1 MKIKKITA
9 LTLCL
14 GVCVSASAFTACKG
28 GVKDDE
34 GTLQLFTTFAGY
46 GYDWLKKEGEE
57 FLKQDWV
64 KEKYPNLKV
73 DVEYTTD
80 SGKTASMMISGLD
93 VNPYDVIFTT
103 QTAAGNYD
111 KVNKDGKSYFE
122 DLSAVYNAKIPGE
135 GDLTVAQ
142 KLDPSIY
149 KDSQSRLLNGETAL
163 YGMTWVNSYVGL
175 FVNETY
181 VVESFKNTKYASK
194 YIRQGDWSKAK
205 LPVTTDELIQMCK
218 DLKDLSKVGIVSS
231 APANYWSEL
240 FPIWWAQYEGTDS
253 YTNFW
258 KGENSEEE
266 QTSEIFSQR
275 GRKESLIT
283 IENLLGREHGFN
295 HEQNTYA
302 SYTSAQTNFLLGNGA
317 LMANGDWLE
326 CEMSTVRFT
335 DTIKILKTPVISALI
350 AHDDLK
356 NVTTDEELAF
366 LVREADKA
374 DEDENYGYAQ
384 AKAAYSE
391 EFGKQLT
398 EKEYTRIFE
407 ARNTKA
413 RLGGHLA
420 HIPSQSNNIEAA
432 KDFLIF
438 LATDKGIE
446 IMMKN
451 TGGFTPYIYDVQ
463 KKNPA
468 LYEEMSSIQKSHADL
483 MKNGIMMIDEASYP
497 LNYYGGVLPLQQH
510 NALERLFMS
519 QNEADRIGA
528 VEIFNQIC
536 SYFQDNNGARFET
549 ALRSAG
555 LR

>member
-1 MKIKKITA
+1 M
-9 LTLCL
+9 
-14 GVCVSASAFTACKG
+14 
-28 GVKDDE
+28 
-34 GTLQLFTTFAGY
+34 
-46 GYDWLKKEGEE
+46 
-57 FLKQDWV
+57 
-64 KEKYPNLKV
+64 
-73 DVEYTTD
+73 
-80 SGKTASMMISGLD
+80 
-93 VNPYDVIFTT
+93 
-103 QTAAGNYD
+103 
-111 KVNKDGKSYFE
+111 
-122 DLSAVYNAKIPGE
+122 
-135 GDLTVAQ
+135 
-142 KLDPSIY
+142 
-149 KDSQSRLLNGETAL
+149 
-163 YGMTWVNSYVGL
+163 GL

-398 EKEYTRIFE
+398 EKEYKRIFE

-463 KKNPA
+463 KKTPA
-468 LYEEMSSIQKSHADL
+468 LYEEMSSIQKSHANL